1 MILKRIFYAVWYLL
15 DLVYNILMSAWSV
28 ILVIFSGKINPQV
41 MVIDTKL
48 SKRISQL
55 VLANSITLTPGTLTI
70 DVLHEEQ
77 KLIVAVLT
85 PRSREE
91 IIPFESLIG
100 GVFE

>member
-1 MILKRIFYAVWYLL
+1 
-15 DLVYNILMSAWSV
+15 
-28 ILVIFSGKINPQV
+28 
-41 MVIDTKL
+41 
-48 SKRISQL
+48 